1 MSAAPTPYTR
11 QNNFVADATSNPG
24 ITVSGIASDLDAEY
38 EAIRTSVNQTISRL
52 NEIQRPDG
60 LLRSNVLDPA
70 EYTAINAAVS
80 SATNAG
86 NSATSAATNA
96 ASASTS
102 ASTATTKAAQAST
115 SATDALGY
123 KNLAQTSAT
132 NAAGSAT
139 AAAGSETTATT
150 QASNAATSATASAA
164 SAASASASASSASSS
179 AANAASS
186 AASILGSVTSASA
199 SATQAATSASDALA
213 SKNAAASSATAAQ
226 ASATAAASSQALCSS
241 YEVSA
246 ANSAAI
252 ATTKA
257 HDANLSEAAAE
268 AAKLTVLQA
277 ESVILPAANDA
288 NMRWQQFDAR
298 YLGAF
303 AANPTTDND
312 GGALVVG
319 ATFFNT
325 GVNEL
330 RVWNGTAWM
339 AQYINAN
346 NTVSSFNSRQG
357 IVTLQAS
364 DVSGVATG
372 GVSTILTSNLT
383 ASRALASDASG
394 KVAVSAVTATEL
406 GYVSGVTS
414 AIQTQLN
421 GKQATITGGATTIV
435 SSDLTVSRAL
445 TSDASGKVAV
455 STVTNTELGYVS
467 GVTSAI
473 QTQLNGKE
481 ATITAGTTAQY
492 LRGDKTWQD
501 FFTDVR
507 AATLTGLSTATNAVI
522 AATDTVLGALGKL
535 QAQVSALQTSL
546 SSKLS
551 SVSFAVDA
559 FTGNGT
565 TTAFTLGA
573 ASTLNATIVH
583 VDGVYRHK
591 TEYSVSGTTL
601 TFTAAPTN
609 LAKIEVM
616 RLQAS

>member
-1 MSAAPTPYTR
+1 MGSTSPIKNHLQTFALAYYSPAMSAAPTPYTR

-139 AAAGSETTATT
+139 AAAGSATTATT

-277 ESVILPAANDA
+277 ESVILPAASDA

-303 AANPTTDND
+303 AANPTVDND

-325 GVNEL
+325 AVNEL

-346 NTVSSFNSRQG
+346 STVTSFNSRQG

-421 GKQATITGGATTIV
+421 GKQATIA
-435 SSDLTVSRAL
+435 
-445 TSDASGKVAV
+445 
-455 STVTNTELGYVS
+455 
-467 GVTSAI
+467 
-473 QTQLNGKE
+473 
-481 ATITAGTTAQY
+481 AGTTAQY
-492 LRGDKTWQD
+492 RRGDNTWQD

-559 FTGNGT
+559 FTGDGT

-601 TFTAAPTN
+601 TFTAAPAN